1 VVFAADLGSEDA
13 SVDAYSARTGKRLF
27 FRGLDKDHRD
37 YFTLAVMTP
46 DGKRL
51 LWRVGDKLQLWE
63 VETGQHSRSLPEH
76 PPRDTKA
83 WISADG
89 RTAVSATE
97 DSIRL
102 WDLDKGECLLK
113 IPVPES
119 PLWKIPGPASPFS
132 KISAVCASPDGN
144 HVVAAGFS
152 SVNLDLQMRMWD
164 RAGQTIQDF
173 KCRPSMVDAIQFS
186 PDGRFIFVG
195 AGDTVT
201 VHDAETGAPVHT
213 FSGNQGRA
221 QNIQFTP
228 DGRHALVWEHGQV
241 AQVWE
246 LDWKLSPT
254 PNQG

>member
-1 VVFAADLGSEDA
+1 
-13 SVDAYSARTGKRLF
+13 
-27 FRGLDKDHRD
+27 
-37 YFTLAVMTP
+37 
-46 DGKRL
+46 
-51 LWRVGDKLQLWE
+51 
-63 VETGQHSRSLPEH
+63 
-76 PPRDTKA
+76 
-83 WISADG
+83 
-89 RTAVSATE
+89 
-97 DSIRL
+97 
-102 WDLDKGECLLK
+102 
-113 IPVPES
+113 
-119 PLWKIPGPASPFS
+119 
-132 KISAVCASPDGN
+132 
-144 HVVAAGFS
+144 
-152 SVNLDLQMRMWD
+152 MWD